1 MRDFVDVE
9 LIPEARA
16 GELND
21 ERPSQ
26 ELIKKMS
33 AAKILHMRLGPGK
46 HLVSLRL
53 GRPQSDIDS
62 PTAVISKHGLTLPGG
77 MKGENFD
84 YLAEL
89 VVTQELSRMG
99 ARGFQDG
106 LSAGM

>member
-46 HLVSLRL
+46 HLVSGCDLAALTRTSTHPPPSFKARIDASRRDE
-53 GRPQSDIDS
+53 GR
-62 PTAVISKHGLTLPGG
+62 
-77 MKGENFD
+77 
-84 YLAEL
+84 EL
-89 VVTQELSRMG
+89 
-99 ARGFQDG
+99 
-106 LSAGM
+106 